1 MKTIFYQIV
10 PTSPAT
16 EMQVT
21 GETEKS
27 YVLGFGH
34 NHDTEICVKKS
45 QDGKKWFWTK
55 EQADAAFAAQVEIQA
70 KLNELQKQL
79 ETYEV

>member
-10 PTSPAT
+10 PTSSAT

-27 YVLGFGH
+27 YVLGFGQ

-45 QDGKKWFWTK
+45 QEGKKWFWTK

-70 KLNELQKQL
+70 RIKELRERL
-79 ETYEV
+79 ETA